1 MGTVHRLCSRR
12 RDRVAALAARS
23 ALVLAV
29 LGAGCTLNSA
39 ARPIGV
45 QADITSV
52 IIDPVTLEPVTPAQE
67 APDGGPSSGSGS
79 ENSTDLEMLP

>member
-1 MGTVHRLCSRR
+1 M
-12 RDRVAALAARS
+12 
-23 ALVLAV
+23 
-29 LGAGCTLNSA
+29 
-39 ARPIGV
+39 